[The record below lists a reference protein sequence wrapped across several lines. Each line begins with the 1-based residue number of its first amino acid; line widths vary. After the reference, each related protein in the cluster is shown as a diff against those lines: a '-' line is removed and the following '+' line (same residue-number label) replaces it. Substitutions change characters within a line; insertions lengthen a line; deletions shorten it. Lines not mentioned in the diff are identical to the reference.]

1 MDIKIKR
8 VDKSLPMPEYKT
20 SGSIAFD
27 MYSREEM
34 KIAPKSLALLPS
46 NFIIKTPESHGLIL
60 SARSS
65 LAKKKGLMLANGV
78 GTIDRDYCGDSDE
91 ILLSVYNFTD
101 EEVVVEKGER
111 IAQGMFM
118 RIDSGNFVEVE
129 KMEESD
135 RGGFGSTGSF

>member
-8 VDKSLPMPEYKT
+8 VDKSLPLPEYKT

-78 GTIDRDYCGDSDE
+78 GTIDRDYCGDNDE

-111 IAQGMFM
+111 VAQGMFI

-129 KMEESD
+129 KMEEGN

>member
-8 VDKSLPMPEYKT
+8 IDKSLPLPEYKT
-20 SGSIAFD
+20 QGSIAFD
-27 MYSREEM
+27 MYSREEI
-34 KIAPKSLALLPS
+34 KVPAKSLSLLPS

-78 GTIDRDYCGDSDE
+78 GTIDRDYCGENDE

-101 EEVVVEKGER
+101 EEVLVEKGER
-111 IAQGMFM
+111 VAQGMFM

-129 KMEESD
+129 KMESSD